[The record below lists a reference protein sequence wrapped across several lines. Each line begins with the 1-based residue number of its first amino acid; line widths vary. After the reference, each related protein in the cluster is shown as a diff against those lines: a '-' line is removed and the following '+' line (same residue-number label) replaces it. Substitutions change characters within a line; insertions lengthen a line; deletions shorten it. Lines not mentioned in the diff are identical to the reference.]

1 MLRLLHAVVKIA
13 IAALVVGTILAHFG
27 ITIETVA
34 AEIGVS
40 PGRVGEFMR
49 QGIAWAAPNLALG
62 LVVIVPV
69 WLLST
74 SFVHAARAATERS
87 PGDRP
92 FPSLRSERPDDQRVA
107 ACRRSAPR
115 VSIEAAVTT
124 TVMTAMKIVHTA
136 LISGFT
142 PSRTSE

>member
-40 PGRVGEFMR
+40 PGRIGEFMR

-69 WLLST
+69 WLL
-74 SFVHAARAATERS
+74 VYIL
-87 PGDRP
+87 RP
-92 FPSLRSERPDDQRVA
+92 RGQNSD
-107 ACRRSAPR
+107 
-115 VSIEAAVTT
+115 
-124 TVMTAMKIVHTA
+124 
-136 LISGFT
+136 
-142 PSRTSE
+142 

>member
-1 MLRLLHAVVKIA
+1 VVKIA

-40 PGRVGEFMR
+40 PGRVDEFMR

-69 WLLST
+69 WLL
-74 SFVHAARAATERS
+74 VYIL
-87 PGDRP
+87 RP
-92 FPSLRSERPDDQRVA
+92 RGQNSD
-107 ACRRSAPR
+107 
-115 VSIEAAVTT
+115 
-124 TVMTAMKIVHTA
+124 
-136 LISGFT
+136 
-142 PSRTSE
+142 